1 MSENDESTGP
11 QLEPWFSETPKPR
24 KRPEAETVPIEA
36 LTADLSNDTTNTAP
50 TEQLSFEQQE
60 QPWFERDIDAPTAQ
74 TAEGAEPTLSGQP
87 DASSTEGDAVTA
99 EAAAAATE
107 PGERPNARRRRL
119 RRTSLA
125 VLGGARPDAIEG
137 APGDRQAY
145 SSMALILMFTAT
157 VAALSMSFALG
168 MVFHADWFWF
178 IPVGIFWGAGIFAI
192 DRALTIQLSNT
203 KGAWKTTFA
212 VVPRVLLAAILG
224 AVIST
229 PVTLQIF
236 APEISAQILVMEAE
250 SRTAFAD
257 QLASDPVLATEDDVR
272 ATIASNQAII
282 DTSDAVDPLDDPT
295 YAAAKAAEDAAL
307 ADLNAKT
314 AAWQAE
320 ANGTGGSGQVG
331 NGAVTEI
338 AKQAVD
344 AAQVIYD
351 QAQEASAAALTSA
364 QTALGSQLAESK
376 TTAETALTKAQAE
389 LATIEQR
396 KADFQAQNDA
406 AVSSSDG
413 ISNRLTALDRLSAES
428 PSAGLAH
435 VMVFLLFFAIELL
448 PVIIKL
454 LRNLGNKDSVH
465 DETAREHDRTEIN
478 RVRQQFALERDQ
490 ALLDAQITSGRL
502 ATLRQLAEHEEE
514 LALATGKER
523 NVGLDDRVRRKSQDF
538 FDEWD
543 RDQSAQRQ
551 R

>member
-1 MSENDESTGP
+1 VSDNDASSGP

-24 KRPEAETVPIEA
+24 KRSEAETVPIDELSA
-36 LTADLSNDTTNTAP
+36 TDLSAGYPASGDTAT
-50 TEQLSFEQQE
+50 TEQLSLEQQE
-60 QPWFERDIDAPTAQ
+60 QPWFEQDIETQPEA
-74 TAEGAEPTLSGQP
+74 SG
-87 DASSTEGDAVTA
+87 STGEA
-99 EAAAAATE
+99 EAGSAGAAESTT
-107 PGERPNARRRRL
+107 RPNARRRRW

-145 SSMALILMFTAT
+145 SAMALILMFTAT
-157 VAALSMSFALG
+157 VAALSMAFALG
-168 MVFHADWFWF
+168 MVFHADWYWF

-192 DRALTIQLSNT
+192 DRALTIQLTNT
-203 KGAWKTTFA
+203 KGAWRTTFA
-212 VVPRVLLAAILG
+212 VVPRILLAAILG

-236 APEISAQILVMEAE
+236 APEISAQILVMEGEA
-250 SRTAFAD
+250 RTAFAE

-272 ATIASNQAII
+272 ATIASSQAVI

-331 NGAVTEI
+331 AGAVTDI
-338 AKQAVD
+338 ARQAVD

-351 QAQEASAAALTSA
+351 QAQEATAAALTTA

-376 TTAETALTKAQAE
+376 TTAQAALTKAQKQ

-396 KADFQAQNDA
+396 KDDFQAQVDA

-454 LRNLGNKDSVH
+454 LRGLGNKESVH

-478 RVRQQFALERDQ
+478 RVHQQFALERDQ
-490 ALLDAQITSGRL
+490 ALLDAQITTGRL

-523 NVGLDDRVRRKSQDF
+523 NIGLDDRVRRRSQDF

-543 RDQSAQRQ
+543 RDQPSQR
-551 R
+551 RR

>member
-1 MSENDESTGP
+1 MHTCRLSLEQEGLDVSDNDASSGP
-11 QLEPWFSETPKPR
+11 QLEPWFSETPRPR
-24 KRPEAETVPIEA
+24 QRNDAETVPIDPLA
-36 LTADLSNDTTNTAP
+36 AADLSAGYLARGDTVP
-50 TEQLSFEQQE
+50 TEQLSLEQQE
-60 QPWFERDIDAPTAQ
+60 QPWFEQELEAQ
-74 TAEGAEPTLSGQP
+74 SEA
-87 DASSTEGDAVTA
+87 ASADD
-99 EAAAAATE
+99 EAAAPAVGATV
-107 PGERPNARRRRL
+107 RPNARRRRL

-125 VLGGARPDAIEG
+125 VLGGARSDAIDG

-145 SSMALILMFTAT
+145 SAMALILMFTAT
-157 VAALSMSFALG
+157 VAALSMAFALG
-168 MVFHADWFWF
+168 MVFHADWYWF

-250 SRTAFAD
+250 SRTAFAE

-272 ATIASNQAII
+272 ATIASSQAII

-314 AAWQAE
+314 ADWQAE

-331 NGAVTEI
+331 AGAVTDI

-351 QAQEASAAALTSA
+351 QAQEATAAALTSA

-376 TTAETALTKAQAE
+376 TTAEAALTKAQAE

-454 LRNLGNKDSVH
+454 LRNLGNKESVH

-490 ALLDAQITSGRL
+490 ALLDAQITTGRL

-514 LALATGKER
+514 LALLTGKER
-523 NVGLDDRVRRKSQDF
+523 NVGLDDRVRRRSQDF

-543 RDQSAQRQ
+543 RDQSTQR
-551 R
+551 RR

>member
-1 MSENDESTGP
+1 MSENDASSGP

-24 KRPEAETVPIEA
+24 RRPEAETVPIEA
-36 LTADLSNDTTNTAP
+36 LSGVDLSSDTSPMTTAP
-50 TEQLSFEQQE
+50 TEQLSVEQQE
-60 QPWFERDIDAPTAQ
+60 QPWFERDIDAQPEA
-74 TAEGAEPTLSGQP
+74 SG
-87 DASSTEGDAVTA
+87 TEGEAT
-99 EAAAAATE
+99 AAAAPAE

-157 VAALSMSFALG
+157 VAALSMAFALG

-224 AVIST
+224 TVIST

-250 SRTAFAD
+250 ARTSFAN
-257 QLASDPVLATEDDVR
+257 QLASDPILSTEDTVR
-272 ATIASNQAII
+272 ASIASNQAII
-282 DTSDAVDPLDDPT
+282 DKSDAVDPLTDPT

-331 NGAVTEI
+331 DGAVTQI
-338 AKQAVD
+338 ARQAVD
-344 AAQVIYD
+344 SAQTVYD
-351 QAQEASAAALTSA
+351 QAQKATAAALATA
-364 QTALGSQLAESK
+364 QPALTSQLKDSK
-376 TTAETALTKAQAE
+376 TTAEAALAKAQAD

-396 KADFQAQNDA
+396 KSDFQAQNDA

-413 ISNRLTALDRLSAES
+413 ISNRLTALDRLSKES

-454 LRNLGNKDSVH
+454 LRNLGNKESVH
-465 DETAREHDRTEIN
+465 DETAREHDRTEIA

-490 ALLDAQITSGRL
+490 ALLDAQITTGRL

-523 NVGLDDRVRRKSQDF
+523 NLGLDDRVRSKSQDF

-543 RDQSAQRQ
+543 REQSEQR
-551 R
+551 RR

>member
-24 KRPEAETVPIEA
+24 TRPEAETVPIEPQPSA
-36 LTADLSNDTTNTAP
+36 DQSAADLSDDFLTTNTLP

-60 QPWFERDIDAPTAQ
+60 QPWFEPDIETQPGASGTIDDPAV
-74 TAEGAEPTLSGQP
+74 AET
-87 DASSTEGDAVTA
+87 
-99 EAAAAATE
+99 AAAEQAT
-107 PGERPNARRRRL
+107 RPNARRRRW

-125 VLGGARPDAIEG
+125 VLGGARADAIEG

-145 SSMALILMFTAT
+145 SAMALILMFTAT

-168 MVFHADWFWF
+168 MVFHADWYWF

-203 KGAWKTTFA
+203 TGAWKTTLA

-250 SRTAFAD
+250 ARTAFAD
-257 QLASDPVLATEDDVR
+257 QLATDPVLATEGDVR

-331 NGAVTEI
+331 AGAVTDI
-338 AKQAVD
+338 ARQAVD

-351 QAQEASAAALTSA
+351 QAQQASAAALTSA

-376 TTAETALTKAQAE
+376 TTAEASLIKAQTE

-413 ISNRLTALDRLSAES
+413 ISNRLTALDRLSTES
-428 PSAGLAH
+428 RSAGLAH

-465 DETAREHDRTEIN
+465 DETAREHDRAEIN

-490 ALLDAQITSGRL
+490 ALLDAQIATGRL
-502 ATLRQLAEHEEE
+502 ATLRELAVHEEE

-543 RDQSAQRQ
+543 LDQSGQR
-551 R
+551 RR

>member
-1 MSENDESTGP
+1 
-11 QLEPWFSETPKPR
+11 
-24 KRPEAETVPIEA
+24 
-36 LTADLSNDTTNTAP
+36 
-50 TEQLSFEQQE
+50 
-60 QPWFERDIDAPTAQ
+60 
-74 TAEGAEPTLSGQP
+74 
-87 DASSTEGDAVTA
+87 
-99 EAAAAATE
+99 
-107 PGERPNARRRRL
+107 
-119 RRTSLA
+119 
-125 VLGGARPDAIEG
+125 
-137 APGDRQAY
+137 
-145 SSMALILMFTAT
+145 MFTAT

-168 MVFHADWFWF
+168 MVFHADWYWF

-224 AVIST
+224 TVIST

-250 SRTAFAD
+250 ARTAFAD
-257 QLASDPVLATEDDVR
+257 QLAGDPVLATEDDVR
-272 ATIASNQAII
+272 ATIASSQAVI

-331 NGAVTEI
+331 AGAVTDI
-338 AKQAVD
+338 ARQAVD

-351 QAQEASAAALTSA
+351 QAQEATAAALTSA

-376 TTAETALTKAQAE
+376 TTAEAALTKAQAE
-389 LATIEQR
+389 LAVIEQR

-435 VMVFLLFFAIELL
+435 IMVFLLFFAIELL

-454 LRNLGNKDSVH
+454 LRNFGNKESVH

-490 ALLDAQITSGRL
+490 ALLDAQITTGRL
-502 ATLRQLAEHEEE
+502 ATLRKLAEHEEE

-523 NVGLDDRVRRKSQDF
+523 NIGLDDRVRRKSQDF

-543 RDQSAQRQ
+543 LDQSGQR
-551 R
+551 RR